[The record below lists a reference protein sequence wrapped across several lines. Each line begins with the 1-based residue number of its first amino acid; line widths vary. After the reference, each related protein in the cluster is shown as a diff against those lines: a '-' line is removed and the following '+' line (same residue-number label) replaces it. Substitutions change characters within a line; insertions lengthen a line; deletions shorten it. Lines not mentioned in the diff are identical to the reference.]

1 MRADGRTPR
10 RFIEGEGELQ
20 NAPAKDGKHLQDR
33 TSRVISGVIREINA
47 SVGRNAGGAP

>member
-1 MRADGRTPR
+1 MRADGSMPR

-20 NAPAKDGKHLQDR
+20 NAPAKDGKH
-33 TSRVISGVIREINA
+33 A